1 MNPPES
7 GLLAAR
13 TRFLLLII
21 VVLCLTINWANI
33 LAFNF
38 TVICMTPKLEEKQLS
53 NSTNFFNYEFSNAQ
67 KSRAMVAVA
76 VGALLAN
83 IPVVTMINWYGP
95 RYLFTAVG
103 FFGAVATAM
112 IPTAIKLGFNWFLA
126 VRFLQGVAFAGDMAT
141 FGHFISYWTYKKQY
155 AFFTATLCTYVE
167 LAPVFTNLGRDTED
181 ENAKRN
187 VPYKQIL
194 TSPAAW
200 AFTPTYLN
208 KVQNFEVLETGL

>member
-83 IPVVTMINWYGP
+83 IPVVTMINCWASIGFWQFGFCKDYFMDCFVT
-95 RYLFTAVG
+95 LLLVG
-103 FFGAVATAM
+103 LEST
-112 IPTAIKLGFNWFLA
+112 
-126 VRFLQGVAFAGDMAT
+126 
-141 FGHFISYWTYKKQY
+141 ISIQ
-155 AFFTATLCTYVE
+155 
-167 LAPVFTNLGRDTED
+167 
-181 ENAKRN
+181 
-187 VPYKQIL
+187 
-194 TSPAAW
+194 SP
-200 AFTPTYLN
+200 L
-208 KVQNFEVLETGL
+208 

>member
-1 MNPPES
+1 MAVS
-7 GLLAAR
+7 GSSKYLHINEPSR
-13 TRFLLLII
+13 KWSSCCKNKVLLLII

-38 TVICMTPKLEEKQLS
+38 TVSNGSCGSWRFTSQHSCCDYDQL
-53 NSTNFFNYEFSNAQ
+53 
-67 KSRAMVAVA
+67 
-76 VGALLAN
+76 
-83 IPVVTMINWYGP
+83 
-95 RYLFTAVG
+95 
-103 FFGAVATAM
+103 
-112 IPTAIKLGFNWFLA
+112 LGFNWFLA

-167 LAPVFTNLGRDTED
+167 LAPVFTNPVAGLFCDSSFGWPGVYYFHSITTIVLFSLFFLGRDTED

-208 KVQNFEVLETGL
+208 KVQNFEVLETGLLGAVPPLLQDL